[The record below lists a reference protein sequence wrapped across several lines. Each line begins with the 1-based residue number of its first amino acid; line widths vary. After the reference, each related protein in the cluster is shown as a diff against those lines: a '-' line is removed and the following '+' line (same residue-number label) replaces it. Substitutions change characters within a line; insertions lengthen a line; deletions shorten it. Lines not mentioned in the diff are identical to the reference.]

1 MSYSNSNSNSNSDSF
16 FARLGDFSKAIAA
29 GFGGVVGD
37 EDLVRLADYLQQQV
51 LLEADSLPLTKGV
64 AKVAALGFNPEGV
77 LKELTAR
84 LEGAKLHSVKA
95 NRDGTEY
102 VSIHPVWWA
111 KVKLDAALLLVVS

>member
-1 MSYSNSNSNSNSDSF
+1 MFYSNSNSNSDSF
-16 FARLGDFSKAIAA
+16 FNRLGDFSKAIAA

-102 VSIHPVWWA
+102 VSIHPTWWA